1 MIKVRTFA
9 TPIKIFATMR
19 ELHDLDA
26 QVAAFLAEEGADKV
40 FSMSDSTTVGE
51 NGGDHRS
58 HPRRRVPGA
67 GLTAQN
73 ATSRSSARRSGW
85 SARRRRG
92 TPSTPPPRPTRAS

>member
-26 QVAAFLAEEGADKV
+26 QVATFLAEEGADKV

-51 NGGDHRS
+51 NGETIGLIRAVAY
-58 HPRRRVPGA
+58 RVPD
-67 GLTAQN
+67 
-73 ATSRSSARRSGW
+73 
-85 SARRRRG
+85 
-92 TPSTPPPRPTRAS
+92 